1 MSKHEAPRKKR
12 QPAEG
17 VVRDASGNR
26 ISLDALGAV
35 DAKRDRRERRPPAR
49 EKPRPAKRKTAPPPP
64 PTFVAWDVP
73 ERRSGLG
80 PAVRLLALAVI
91 LVGGGYLL
99 AHSLSEP
106 EPLPGTVRNA
116 ADTKRTLYLGVLK
129 IEAYRKVNGLYPFEI
144 RAAGVDDR
152 SGYRYERVSDERY
165 RLTFHEADGS
175 KATFDSATPIE
186 RFFGRP
192 EEVLARKES
201 P

>member
-1 MSKHEAPRKKR
+1 MSQNEAPRKKR
-12 QPAEG
+12 RPQEG

-26 ISLDALGAV
+26 ISLDALGAA
-35 DAKRDRRERRPPAR
+35 DERRERRERRPPAR
-49 EKPRPAKRKTAPPPP
+49 EKRPA

-73 ERRSGLG
+73 EKRSGLG

-106 EPLPGTVRNA
+106 PPLPGTVRDA
-116 ADTKRTLYLGVLK
+116 TDTKRTLYLGVLK

-165 RLTFHEADGS
+165 RLSFHEADGRS
-175 KATFDSATPIE
+175 MTFDSATPIV

-192 EEVLARKES
+192 EEILAQKEPS
-201 P
+201 